1 MTVANPDVPGTT
13 PTEIP
18 TEGAVGAQP
27 SVGTPRTIV
36 DPVEPPAVP
45 QDWPDDWR
53 NRMAGDPS
61 EYESEDDY
69 SKELKRLEE
78 RFKSPRDIFKSYRE
92 MEKFAKSR
100 KADVPRPG
108 PNASAEEVEKYRMEK
123 GIPSSAK
130 DYKLEFEDGF
140 TIGEDYREAVED
152 ILEFA
157 HENHFD
163 NETAK
168 TVVRRWIDVE
178 SDKIE
183 AMAQADEE
191 QRVSTLNALR
201 QEWGAEFQGN
211 INAVSSVFQNA
222 PKELMARLL
231 TAKDPDTGLSIGNDP
246 DTVRWLVDLGKA
258 INPTATLIPQG
269 ANDAASIN
277 DEINKIESMMWSQD
291 PAERKRYRSDDALQ
305 ARYRDLLMAK
315 QRMQG

>member
-1 MTVANPDVPGTT
+1 MTVANPDIPGTT
-13 PTEIP
+13 
-18 TEGAVGAQP
+18 
-27 SVGTPRTIV
+27 TPEATPEVTPQVAETKTIL
-36 DPVEPPAVP
+36 DPVAAPEAP

-61 EYESEDDY
+61 EYETEDDY

-92 MEKFAKSR
+92 LEKFAKSR
-100 KADVPRPG
+100 KADIPRPG

-123 GIPSSAK
+123 GIPPSPK
-130 DYKLEFEDGF
+130 DYKLEFDDGF
-140 TIGEDYREAVED
+140 TVGEDYKEAVDD

-157 HENHFD
+157 HQNNFD
-163 NETAK
+163 NDTAK
-168 TVVRRWIDVE
+168 TIVRRWIDVE
-178 SDKIE
+178 NDKIE

-191 QRVSTLNALR
+191 QRVNTLSALK

-222 PKELMARLL
+222 PKELMARIL

-258 INPTATLIPQG
+258 INPTATLVPQG
-269 ANDAASIN
+269 ANDASSIN

-305 ARYRDLLMAK
+305 ERYRNLLMAR